1 MEIIGII
8 CVISP
13 MEDNLSILALVQ
25 RLDGCCTEPVF
36 QVHRWKV
43 NDLDPDPD
51 GDGLTYLYDNCHYAY
66 NPEQE
71 DADEDGLG
79 DACDA
84 CNGLVNVLGN
94 VNLDATGEDFSPIID
109 INDILALSD
118 LLENPDLMNSCHV
131 LDMLED
137 GEVNQ
142 WDLIVLV
149 DLVMAGN

>member
-1 MEIIGII
+1 MQCLHEK
-8 CVISP
+8 
-13 MEDNLSILALVQ
+13 Q
-25 RLDGCCTEPVF
+25 R
-36 QVHRWKV
+36 
-43 NDLDPDPD
+43 PDPD
-51 GDGLTYLYDNCHYAY
+51 GDGLTYLYDNCHYAF

-84 CNGLVNVLGN
+84 CNGLVNILGN
-94 VNLDATGEDFSPIID
+94 VNLDAVGENFVPIID
-109 INDILALSD
+109 VNDILAFSD
-118 LLENPDLMNSCHV
+118 MLDNPDLMNDCHV